1 MDSLY
6 TTTYIGNKPGAE
18 DIYTHAETID
28 KAIVIESA
36 VLAGP
41 VNIFTET
48 VTVTGTLVIV

>member
-28 KAIVIESA
+28 KTITNRVCSTCRSS
-36 VLAGP
+36 
-41 VNIFTET
+41 NIFTET

>member
-6 TTTYIGNKPGAE
+6 TTLYIGNKPGAE

-41 VNIFTET
+41 VTFSPKQ
-48 VTVTGTLVIV
+48 